1 MGLFLFYHKN
11 IGGTGMLINS
21 LYAKEYCDSVG
32 FAFLAK
38 YHKPDYRKP
47 VSAVEEN
54 GVFFTILKWIDEHIP
69 EEEDLRAVYDNIHGW
84 RENVFGGSFNPDEVI
99 PLYDPQNRLVLSDFI
114 LDGNLVL
121 AEITDNKYGK
131 EVGYIVL
138 V

>member
-1 MGLFLFYHKN
+1 M
-11 IGGTGMLINS
+11 INS
-21 LYAKEYCDSVG
+21 LYTKEYCDSVG
-32 FAFLAK
+32 FAFFAK
-38 YHKPDYRKP
+38 DYKPEYRRP
-47 VSAVEEN
+47 VSILEEN

-84 RENVFGGSFNPDEVI
+84 RENVFGGSFNPDKDI

-121 AEITDNKYGK
+121 AEVTDNKYGA

>member
-1 MGLFLFYHKN
+1 M
-11 IGGTGMLINS
+11 INS
-21 LYAKEYCDSVG
+21 LYAKEYCDSSG
-32 FAFLAK
+32 FAFFAK
-38 YHKPDYRKP
+38 DYKPEYRRP
-47 VSAVEEN
+47 VSTLEEN

-84 RENVFGGSFNPDEVI
+84 RENVFGGSFNPNEDI

-121 AEITDNKYGK
+121 AEITDNKYGAD
-131 EVGYIVL
+131 VGYIVL

>member
-1 MGLFLFYHKN
+1 M
-11 IGGTGMLINS
+11 INS
-21 LYAKEYCDSVG
+21 LYAKEYCDSAG
-32 FAFLAK
+32 FAFFAK
-38 YHKPDYRKP
+38 DYKPEYRRP
-47 VSAVEEN
+47 VSTLEEN

-69 EEEDLRAVYDNIHGW
+69 EEEDLKAVYDNIHGW
-84 RENVFGGSFNPDEVI
+84 RENVFGGSFNPDEDI

-121 AEITDNKYGK
+121 AEVTDNKYGE